1 MNARAAAALA
11 DNVGSR
17 AEESETVGEK
27 ELQAFYDQVMGTPTA
42 GPHRLMALEA
52 LAACVWP
59 VVEAL
64 VVVDRLAFL
73 QENMDADAAETAEYE
88 RGKAAA
94 TLQPLFDPLASPRNW
109 VLVATR
115 APASR

>member
-1 MNARAAAALA
+1 LDEDGSIHGEQKAR
-11 DNVGSR
+11 
-17 AEESETVGEK
+17 VGEE
-27 ELQAFYDQVMGTPTA
+27 ELQAYYDRVMGTPA
-42 GPHRLMALEA
+42 DGPHRLMGLEA

-73 QENMDADAAETAEYE
+73 QENMEANVVEAEGDEKVE
-88 RGKAAA
+88 AAA
-94 TLQPLFDPLASPRNW
+94 TLQPLFDPLSSPRNW

-115 APASR
+115 APASH